1 MIARERHAGMP
12 VARSQATTHLIH
24 LAFVLIGVV
33 TTLLDPMLPVLS
45 NRWSLNDA
53 QAGYLFTAQFIGSTL
68 GVLLSGLAV
77 HHWGYRSAIVS
88 GMAAM
93 AVGATIL
100 NSGLW
105 ALGLTAVFI
114 YGIGLGLAIPAC
126 NLLTAEINP
135 AERAAALSWLNF
147 SWGLGAAAC
156 GFAVRSAIGQNRTS
170 FFLYA
175 LAAALLV
182 VSACFFCSW
191 VVLPAAPLPV
201 KSIKG
206 ASVWRNPFVFALGSL
221 FFLYVGSENSVGGWI
236 ATQASR
242 IQVSSGTLWATTP
255 SVFWGALLAGRALAT
270 SVLRAF
276 GDTRTAIGGLI
287 LSTLGLTGLLAAHT
301 LTVLLISI
309 VVIGLGLAP
318 LFPIYISLLSQ
329 RFGDAAPRVGG
340 LMFALAG
347 LGGAI
352 LPWTVGFA
360 STKFGGL
367 RAGLVVPW
375 AGCLTMLLLYAATK
389 RSAASAA
396 PTV

>member
-1 MIARERHAGMP
+1 MIARENHAGMP

-33 TTLLDPMLPVLS
+33 TTLLDPLLPVLS

-68 GVLLSGLAV
+68 GVLLSGIAV
-77 HHWGYRSAIVS
+77 RRYGYRSAIVS

-93 AVGATIL
+93 AAGATL
-100 NSGLW
+100 LKSGSW
-105 ALGLTAVFI
+105 TVGLTSVFV
-114 YGIGLGLAIPAC
+114 YGIGLGLSIPAA
-126 NLLTAEINP
+126 NLLTTEINP
-135 AERAAALSWLNF
+135 EHRAAALSWLNF
-147 SWGLGAAAC
+147 SWGVGAAAC
-156 GFAVRSAIGQNRTS
+156 GFAVRAAIGRHQTS
-170 FFLYA
+170 FFLYM
-175 LAAALLV
+175 LAAGLV
-182 VSACFFCSW
+182 LVSACFFLSW
-191 VVLPAAPLPV
+191 VILPAAPPPRE
-201 KSIKG
+201 SANG

-221 FFLYVGSENSVGGWI
+221 FFLYVGSENCVGGWI

-242 IQVSSGTLWATTP
+242 IQANPGTLWATTP
-255 SVFWGALLAGRALAT
+255 SIFWGALLAGRALAT
-270 SVLRAF
+270 SVLRSF
-276 GDTRTAIGGLI
+276 GEVRTAIGGLI
-287 LSTLGLTGLLAAHT
+287 LALVGLTGLLAAHT
-301 LTVLLISI
+301 LEFLVVSI

-318 LFPIYISLLSQ
+318 LYPIYISLLPQ
-329 RFGDAAPRVGG
+329 RFGGASLRVGG

-375 AGCLTMLLLYAATK
+375 TGCLIMLLLYVLTK
-389 RSAASAA
+389 RSAALAA